1 MEGGGGEE
9 PPYITRGRG
18 RGSPPT
24 LCPSLSVFKGEET
37 PCNLEAGWVGE
48 GGPQLQHQG
57 ERGGG
62 ADNIVAISGRTQGEG
77 GERGSLT
84 TSCPS
89 LSASRGSG
97 ETMLPR
103 SMLEGGGVVSLSIS
117 VTIREVGR
125 YHAT

>member
-1 MEGGGGEE
+1 MEGGGGE
-9 PPYITRGRG
+9 PTYITRVRG

-24 LCPSLSVFKGEET
+24 LCPSLSVYKGEER

-48 GGPQLQHQG
+48 EGPQLQNQG
-57 ERGGG
+57 ERGERG
-62 ADNIVAISGRTQGEG
+62 
-77 GERGSLT
+77 RGSLT